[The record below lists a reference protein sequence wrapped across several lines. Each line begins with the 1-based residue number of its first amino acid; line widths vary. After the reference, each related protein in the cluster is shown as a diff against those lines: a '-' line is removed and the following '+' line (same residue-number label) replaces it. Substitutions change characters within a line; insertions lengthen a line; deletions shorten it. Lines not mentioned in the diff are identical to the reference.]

1 MAHQPAVGVTG
12 FAVVLAASSEEAS
25 PSADSRA
32 QAPSYTPGAMGTA
45 IVQGLHMLLAT
56 FWFGGA
62 MWANFVLGPASARAS
77 AAAAGEM
84 GAQIGIQATRIIPP
98 VAGLAILLG
107 FLRGTVWGPVT
118 SFDAVF
124 NAGFGRWWFI
134 ALLLAVATFVWGQRI
149 TGPAAASI
157 GSAGTD
163 AERAARVQRT
173 IRLASIELIGF
184 CGIFSMMILMRFY
197 P

>member
-1 MAHQPAVGVTG
+1 
-12 FAVVLAASSEEAS
+12 
-25 PSADSRA
+25 
-32 QAPSYTPGAMGTA
+32 MGTA
-45 IVQGLHMLLAT
+45 VVEGLHMLLAI
-56 FWFGGA
+56 FWFGGT

-84 GAQIGIQATRIIPP
+84 GAQIGIQATRVIPP

-118 SFDAVF
+118 SIDAVF
-124 NAGFGRWWFI
+124 NTGFGRWWFI
-134 ALLLAVATFVWGQRI
+134 ALILALATFVWGQRV

-157 GSAGTD
+157 GSAGSD
-163 AERAARVQRT
+163 VERAARVQRT
-173 IRLASIELIGF
+173 IRLASIELVGF